1 MLMAGDKERIYS
13 KGRMKKLHSLF
24 ITLFFV
30 LISAALAGAAVDEY
44 KVKAAMLFNFAKF
57 VDWPAGSFTSDN
69 RFTYC
74 IAGKSPLSSTMQQ
87 MQGKSIK
94 ERSVVVRHIDR
105 PAEVSGCQV
114 LFIAQS
120 EGSRLSTYLL
130 EASHNS
136 SVTVSDVEQFVESGG
151 IIGFT
156 EEDNKIRFEINQE
169 TARKRG
175 IKISSHLLG
184 LARRVLR

>member
-1 MLMAGDKERIYS
+1 MSMADDKQRINA
-13 KGRMKKLHSLF
+13 KGRMKKLHCLF

-30 LISAALAGAAVDEY
+30 LISAALADAAVDEY
-44 KVKAAMLFNFAKF
+44 KVKAAMIFNFAKF
-57 VDWPAGSFTSDN
+57 VDWPVGSFGSDN

-74 IAGKSPLSSTMQQ
+74 IAGKSPLSATMQQ
-87 MQGKSIK
+87 MQGKLIK
-94 ERSVVVRHIDR
+94 ERSVLVRHIDR

-120 EGSRLSTYLL
+120 EGSHLSSYFL
-130 EASHNS
+130 EASRSS
-136 SVTVSDVEQFVESGG
+136 SVTISDVEQFVDSGG

-184 LARRVLR
+184 LARRVVR